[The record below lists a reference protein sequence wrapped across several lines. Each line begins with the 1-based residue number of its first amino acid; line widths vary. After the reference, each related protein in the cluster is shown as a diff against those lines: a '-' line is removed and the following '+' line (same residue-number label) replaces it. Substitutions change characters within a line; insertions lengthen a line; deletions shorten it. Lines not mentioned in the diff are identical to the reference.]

1 MQIRS
6 AIAAI
11 LAAAMAGLGIVV
23 AQGGDCATQPCV
35 YLPSVRHDRIPTPT
49 ETPIPTATPTARPT
63 ATPTLSPTIGPTAT
77 PTARPTATPTLRPTA
92 TPTLPPPSF
101 DGCQEDPDPASAPNF
116 PVAIVIVFKSAN
128 PEAVRLQNR
137 STVAINISGWHLCS
151 INGNQE
157 HTGIGGVLS
166 PGEARDFAY
175 TGSGFIWNNTERD
188 DGALYNAAGQ
198 LVSYWID
205 Q

>member
-1 MQIRS
+1 MRS

-11 LAAAMAGLGIVV
+11 IAAAIPGIGIVA
-23 AQGGDCATQPCV
+23 AQAVNCATQPCV
-35 YLPSVRHDRIPTPT
+35 YLPVVRHDRTPTPSPT
-49 ETPIPTATPTARPT
+49 DTAVPTATPMTEPT
-63 ATPTLSPTIGPTAT
+63 VGPTAT
-77 PTARPTATPTLRPTA
+77 PM
-92 TPTLPPPSF
+92 LPPPSF
-101 DGCQEDPDPASAPNF
+101 DGCQEDPNPASAPNF

-128 PEAVRLQNR
+128 PEVVRLQNR
-137 STVAINISGWHLCS
+137 STAAIDVSGWHLCS

-157 HTGIGGVLS
+157 HTGIGGVLG
-166 PGEARDFAY
+166 PGEVRDFPS